1 MKVRGFANEEK
12 LRAYGFSEEDGI
24 WTYHV
29 RPLEGFELII
39 RAHGDELS
47 GELFD
52 TDLHE
57 PYTLHLVE
65 EATGEFVGRV
75 REAYLREMEA
85 VLRACFD
92 GFGEPMTK
100 ALFEAA
106 RRKYGD
112 EPEYLWEDHDGAVLR
127 RKDTG
132 KWYAVVLTVERY
144 KLGLEG
150 KEKVEIVDVRA
161 DPVALPDLV
170 DGVKVFRGWH
180 MNKKHWITLLLDG
193 TLPIETLEEFLAESY
208 LLAK

>member
-1 MKVRGFANEEK
+1 MASRGLNGHKKVDPSHF
-12 LRAYGFSEEDGI
+12 
-24 WTYHV
+24 
-29 RPLEGFELII
+29 
-39 RAHGDELS
+39 
-47 GELFD
+47 
-52 TDLHE
+52 
-57 PYTLHLVE
+57 
-65 EATGEFVGRV
+65 
-75 REAYLREMEA
+75 
-85 VLRACFD
+85 
-92 GFGEPMTK
+92 
-100 ALFEAA
+100 A